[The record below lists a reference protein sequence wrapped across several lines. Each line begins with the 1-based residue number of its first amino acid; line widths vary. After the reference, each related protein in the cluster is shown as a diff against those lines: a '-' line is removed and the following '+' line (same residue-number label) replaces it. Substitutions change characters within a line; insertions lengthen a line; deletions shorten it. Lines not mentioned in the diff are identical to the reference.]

1 MTKTTVSKRNVAYSA
16 DEIRTTQRYK
26 DIVDS
31 GAWDTTDVVNDE
43 IVCQMCFA
51 LEGVE
56 RMRREIAEGGDL
68 VDGLHGKVQNSAI
81 PVAKAYR
88 QDVAACMDILKKRR
102 DAKPPE
108 SEESDPL
115 ADFNA

>member
-1 MTKTTVSKRNVAYSA
+1 MSKMTASKRNVAYSA

-26 DIVDS
+26 DIVES
-31 GAWDTTDVVNDE
+31 GAWDTTDVMNDE

-51 LEGVE
+51 LDGME

-68 VDGLHGKVQNSAI
+68 VDGLHGKKGSPAA
-81 PVAKAYR
+81 PVLKAYR
-88 QDVAACMDILKKRR
+88 QDVAACMDILRKRK

-108 SEESDPL
+108 EEVDDL
-115 ADFNA
+115 AAFNA

>member
-1 MTKTTVSKRNVAYSA
+1 MAKTTVSKRNVAYSA
-16 DEIRTTQRYK
+16 E
-26 DIVDS
+26 
-31 GAWDTTDVVNDE
+31 GDTTDVVNDE

-56 RMRREIAEGGDL
+56 RMRCEIAEGGDL

-108 SEESDPL
+108 SNESDPL